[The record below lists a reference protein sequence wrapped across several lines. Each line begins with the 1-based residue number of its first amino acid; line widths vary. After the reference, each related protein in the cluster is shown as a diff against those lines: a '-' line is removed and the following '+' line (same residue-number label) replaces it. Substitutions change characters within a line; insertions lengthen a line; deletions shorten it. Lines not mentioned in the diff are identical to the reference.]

1 MFGIGA
7 GKIQQAQWR
16 FDQLFFFERA
26 NV

>member
-1 MFGIGA
+1 MFGFEA

-16 FDQLFFFERA
+16 FDQLFFFKRV

>member
-16 FDQLFFFERA
+16 FDQLFFFKRA

>member
-1 MFGIGA
+1 MFGFEA

-16 FDQLFFFERA
+16 FDQIFFFEGV